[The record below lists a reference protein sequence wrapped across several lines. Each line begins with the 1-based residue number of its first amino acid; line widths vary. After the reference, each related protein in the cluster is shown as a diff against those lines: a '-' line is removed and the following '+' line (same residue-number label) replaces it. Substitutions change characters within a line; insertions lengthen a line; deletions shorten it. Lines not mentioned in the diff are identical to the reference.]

1 MYMRVK
7 KIRNWFIILIM
18 TDFQNCIVV
27 GLISYEYI
35 LYFVIQAY

>member
-1 MYMRVK
+1 
-7 KIRNWFIILIM
+7 M